1 MRTTNRLEILVMR
14 RSTHRATLLLAALAL
29 AGRVAAQE
37 PDLGDAKVTHNRDI
51 LATTDWLAS
60 YLTAANLHI
69 IHVGRTDSA
78 YRAGHIPG
86 ARFLPLSAVAT
97 TVRGITNEFPAP
109 AQLIATFRDLGVGD
123 DGNIVIYG
131 DDAGLLAARAW
142 VALDLLGHGNRA
154 AVLDGGLIKWRA
166 ENRPVETTVRPA
178 QPRPF
183 TGEWRADRIV
193 SATWV
198 RAHLRDSTVAFIDA
212 RPADQFNG
220 AEPPCPPT
228 QPSCP
233 QIPQARRGHLPGAG
247 NVFWM
252 NALVSAQNPVL
263 RSMHYLHEELWVP
276 SGADRGPVT
285 TVVTYCRSGVQ
296 ASHAYFVAR
305 YIGYRDV
312 RLYDGSFLEWAGLPA
327 AQHPVEAGRL

>member
-1 MRTTNRLEILVMR
+1 MR
-14 RSTHRATLLLAALAL
+14 RLPIALLAALAL

-37 PDLGDAKVTHNRDI
+37 PDVGDAKVTHNRDI
-51 LATTDWLAS
+51 LAATEWLAS
-60 YLTAANLHI
+60 YLSAANVHV
-69 IHVGRTDSA
+69 IHVGRSDSA

-97 TVRGITNEFPAP
+97 TVGGLTNEFPAP
-109 AQLIATFRDLGVGD
+109 AQLVATFRDLGVGD
-123 DGNIVIYG
+123 SGNIVIYG

-154 AVLDGGLIKWRA
+154 AVLDGGLVKWRA
-166 ENRPVETTVRPA
+166 ENRPVETTVRTARP
-178 QPRPF
+178 QPF
-183 TGEWRADRIV
+183 T
-193 SATWV
+193 ATWQANRVVTAAWV
-198 RAHLRDSTVAFIDA
+198 RSHLRDSTVAFIDA
-212 RPADQFNG
+212 RPADQYSG
-220 AEPPCPPT
+220 VVEPPCPPS
-228 QPSCP
+228 QPTCP
-233 QIPQARRGHLPGAG
+233 QIPPARRGHLPRAG
-247 NVFWM
+247 NVYWM
-252 NALVSAQNPVL
+252 NALVSRENPVL

-285 TVVTYCRSGVQ
+285 TVVTYCRTGVQ

-327 AQHPVEAGRL
+327 AQYPAEASRP